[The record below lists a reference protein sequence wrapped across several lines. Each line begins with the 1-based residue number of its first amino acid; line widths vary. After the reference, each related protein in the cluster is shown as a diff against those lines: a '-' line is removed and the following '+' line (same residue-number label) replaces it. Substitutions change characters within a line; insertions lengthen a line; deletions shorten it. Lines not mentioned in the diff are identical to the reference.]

1 MYKHPKGWLL
11 EEQLTQSVIGA
22 FFAVHNALGF
32 GFLETIYSRALQVE
46 LEYRGHH
53 VVREYP
59 ITIVYRGVEIGR
71 HRLDLLVDDKLV
83 LESKATE
90 QLPRDF
96 TRQLYNYLKATRF
109 EVGLFL
115 HFGRR
120 ADFYR
125 IVYQNDEKGSPKQD
139 QSRRPPEHLP

>member
-1 MYKHPKGWLL
+1 MPRHPAGWLV
-11 EEQLTQSVIGA
+11 EEQLTQSAIGA
-22 FFAVHNALGF
+22 FFAVHKALSF
-32 GFLETIYSRALQVE
+32 GFLEKVYSRAIQVE

-59 ITIVYRGVEIGR
+59 VTITYRGVEIGD
-71 HRLDLLVDDKLV
+71 HRLDLLVDNKLV

-96 TRQLYNYLKATRF
+96 TRQLYNYLKVTSF
-109 EVGLFL
+109 EVGLLL

-125 IVYQNDEKGSPKQD
+125 IVYQNNEGVK
-139 QSRRPPEHLP
+139 RE